1 MVDIASIKVKLI
13 IGLVVVGIIG
23 GLGFALNYQMDKV
36 DKLQIKVNTLTE
48 ANKTLTDTIETNKK
62 LDKISDDIQL
72 KLDKDVSEAA
82 IKQDNIQDNVDKDV
96 KDIEKKY
103 TELKKE
109 VYKPKIK
116 KDDSK
121 TVVEPEPTVSELEI
135 AETNEISQVRINALW
150 DSYCQSEPTN
160 SQCVK

>member
-1 MVDIASIKVKLI
+1 MQHEDHIERYNHNLESLLKENDL
-13 IGLVVVGIIG
+13 
-23 GLGFALNYQMDKV
+23 AL
-36 DKLQIKVNTLTE
+36 
-48 ANKTLTDTIETNKK
+48 KTLYEY
-62 LDKISDDIQL
+62 L
-72 KLDKDVSEAA
+72 KNSS
-82 IKQDNIQDNVDKDV
+82 IDNM
-96 KDIEKKY
+96 
-103 TELKKE
+103 TMLKKE

-150 DSYCQSEPTN
+150 DSYCQAEPTN

>member
-72 KLDKDVSEAA
+72 KLDTSYV
-82 IKQDNIQDNVDKDV
+82 
-96 KDIEKKY
+96 
-103 TELKKE
+103 LKRQWMMQAQWLA
-109 VYKPKIK
+109 V
-116 KDDSK
+116 
-121 TVVEPEPTVSELEI
+121 LE
-135 AETNEISQVRINALW
+135 
-150 DSYCQSEPTN
+150 
-160 SQCVK
+160 